1 MKFMLV
7 FTFFLSICYGAIW
20 ISIGLLLLNH
30 LETVLS
36 MVLRKPIPD
45 NLINPQSLQNAKR
58 VIKVIGV
65 LLILIGIATI
75 ILGLNSMV
83 TGFNMTNHPNFNFNF

>member
-7 FTFFLSICYGAIW
+7 FTFFLSICYGGIW

-36 MVLRKPIPD
+36 MIFRKPIPD
-45 NLINPQSLQNAKR
+45 NLISPQNLNNAKN
-58 VIKVIGV
+58 VINVIGV
-65 LLILIGIATI
+65 LSILIGIATI
-75 ILGLNSMV
+75 ILGLNTMV
-83 TGFNMTNHPNFNFNF
+83 TGFNMSNQPNFNFNF